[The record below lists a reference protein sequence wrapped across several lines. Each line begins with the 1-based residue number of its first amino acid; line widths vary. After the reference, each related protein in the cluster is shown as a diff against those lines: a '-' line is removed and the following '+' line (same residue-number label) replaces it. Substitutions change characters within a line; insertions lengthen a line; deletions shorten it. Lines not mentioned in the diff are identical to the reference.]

1 MAQNNKRNYTQSF
14 TYDKI
19 GNMLTKV
26 STESKYPNVSVSA
39 LNYTNAY
46 SYYTDAPHRAEII
59 GDMYYKY
66 DNNGNVIEERQGGHR
81 EETVGGT
88 FSYTYPDTDI
98 TRASQAFGWDR
109 GGETEPDSTYR
120 REYTWDE
127 ENRLTGTSDPSY
139 TTVYTYDH
147 EGERTIKYSDL
158 GETLYFDS
166 MWLEADTEGTGRLR
180 CTKNIYIGE
189 TRIASKLNYKG
200 EGTDYEDIHTYYYHT
215 DHLSSSNVVT
225 DADGEVYEHMEY
237 TPYGEKWIL
246 DQNDN
251 SKYDMIPYR
260 FTAKEWDEE
269 TGLYYMSARYL
280 NPETSRWV
288 SSDPTGWGLVN
299 PMDGDFNLRSRFS
312 IVESMNPYS
321 YCSNNPINYFDPTG
335 LDEAY
340 FLYTYKNTDYDQ
352 KLKSQERSSIDDDV
366 QRLELHGSST
376 TVSESTSKSDIIR
389 AFEDDEAEL
398 IVLSGHGYSGD
409 SGVQTSDKKAFS
421 PEDLADVDIGENLTT
436 VIFENCHQGDIK
448 EQWQKVLGD
457 DVEIVSW
464 EGTMTTG
471 ETRRFNSNGLFDRQ
485 DNSLADYVSRVIDNN
500 VDAVTGAAPVTGGG

>member
-88 FSYTYPDTDI
+88 
-98 TRASQAFGWDR
+98 
-109 GGETEPDSTYR
+109 
-120 REYTWDE
+120 
-127 ENRLTGTSDPSY
+127 L
-139 TTVYTYDH
+139 
-147 EGERTIKYSDL
+147 
-158 GETLYFDS
+158 
-166 MWLEADTEGTGRLR
+166 RLR

-237 TPYGEKWIL
+237 TPKDAWASSKLACDQPYGEKWIL

-269 TGLYYMSARYL
+269 TGLYYMSARYM

-288 SSDPTGWGLVN
+288 SSDPAGWGLVN
-299 PMDGDFNLRSRFS
+299 PMDDKGNLRSGFNL
-312 IVESMNPYS
+312 VESMNPYS
-321 YCSNNPINYFDPTG
+321 YTGHNPVRYNDPTG
-335 LDEAY
+335 LDSADAEY
-340 FLYTYKNTDYDQ
+340 SRQEVMNETYSRNYSQDAEDNKNTVEP
-352 KLKSQERSSIDDDV
+352 LLNTDDV
-366 QRLELHGSST
+366 QPGYPTWRGHNIDGLPNEPGAQDGITWCNRLLY
-376 TVSESTSKSDIIR
+376 R
-389 AFEDDEAEL
+389 AFKALGGDGSKITNENGIGYTKANEMVDLLRAG
-398 IVLSGHGYSGD
+398 VASG
-409 SGVQTSDKKAFS
+409 
-421 PEDLADVDIGENLTT
+421 N
-436 VIFENCHQGDIK
+436 VIPAKG
-448 EQWQKVLGD
+448 
-457 DVEIVSW
+457 
-464 EGTMTTG
+464 
-471 ETRRFNSNGLFDRQ
+471 
-485 DNSLADYVSRVIDNN
+485 
-500 VDAVTGAAPVTGGG
+500 GAAQYYANEGMLVIAGLKARRGNGHVALVVGDQFKYDRSRGPLTMQAGSKVGNIYASEGFGEASFGSIEYFVILDGFLK

>member
-1 MAQNNKRNYTQSF
+1 MSKGYASNARNTSVKPDGGAMAQNNKRNYTQSF

-109 GGETEPDSTYR
+109 GGETEPDRTYR

-147 EGERTIKYSDL
+147 EGERTVKYSDL

-180 CTKNIYIGE
+180 CMKNIYIGE

-237 TPYGEKWIL
+237 TPKDAWASSKLTCDQPYGEKWIL

-269 TGLYYMSARYL
+269 TGVYYMSARYQ

-288 SSDPTGWGLVN
+288 SSDPAGWGLIN
-299 PMDGDFNLRSRFS
+299 PMDGDFNRGAGSR
-312 IVESMNPYS
+312 
-321 YCSNNPINYFDPTG
+321 
-335 LDEAY
+335 
-340 FLYTYKNTDYDQ
+340 
-352 KLKSQERSSIDDDV
+352 
-366 QRLELHGSST
+366 
-376 TVSESTSKSDIIR
+376 
-389 AFEDDEAEL
+389 
-398 IVLSGHGYSGD
+398 
-409 SGVQTSDKKAFS
+409 
-421 PEDLADVDIGENLTT
+421 
-436 VIFENCHQGDIK
+436 
-448 EQWQKVLGD
+448 
-457 DVEIVSW
+457 
-464 EGTMTTG
+464 
-471 ETRRFNSNGLFDRQ
+471 
-485 DNSLADYVSRVIDNN
+485 
-500 VDAVTGAAPVTGGG
+500 